1 MTQRA
6 LFSASIGSVG
16 LSDASLTLVRDLIAE
31 RAGVYYDEAKLGL
44 LADRISEHVT
54 AEGLTSLL
62 DYYYLLRY
70 DAEAPR
76 HWQRLMDRLAV
87 PETYFWRQWEQMETL
102 ATIVAPRLLEMRDGP
117 ITVWSAACCTG
128 EEPLS
133 IAIAL
138 LEQGIPLERVR
149 IWASDASPAMVERAR
164 RGVYRER
171 AFRQLPA
178 HLREKYFQRVSDD
191 EWRITDC
198 VSRAV
203 TWGIANLMNPEEW
216 AAQGHADVIFCR
228 NVFIYFS
235 DRAIRHVATLMAG
248 RMPAHGY
255 LFLGASESLTRFA
268 LPLELAE
275 IGRSFVYVKTPGT

>member
-6 LFSASIGSVG
+6 LFSSSIASVG
-16 LSDASLTLVRDLIAE
+16 LSDASLALVRDLIAE
-31 RAGVYYDEAKLGL
+31 KAGVFYDEAKLGL

-70 DAEAPR
+70 DADAAR
-76 HWQRLMDRLAV
+76 HWRRLMDRLAV
-87 PETYFWRQWEQMETL
+87 PETYFWRQAEQMETL
-102 ATIVAPRLLEMRDGP
+102 ASVIAPRLLAARDGP
-117 ITVWSAACCTG
+117 LYVWSAACCTG

-149 IWASDASPAMVERAR
+149 IAASDASPAMVEKAR
-164 RGVYRER
+164 RGLYRER
-171 AFRQLPA
+171 SFRQLPA
-178 HLREKYFQRVSDD
+178 HLREKYFERASDE

-203 TWGIANLMNPEEW
+203 TWGVANLMNPDEW
-216 AAQGHADVIFCR
+216 AGQGLSDVIFCR

-235 DRAIRHVATLMAG
+235 DRAIRHVAAVMAG
-248 RMPAHGY
+248 RMPSHGY